1 MECRYPT
8 KISIS
13 SEKYKL
19 IDEDAINGFLGYGN
33 LEPGKLEIFK
43 HNDFAE
49 KAENFFMGFHVY
61 AKASWKALNNVK
73 FFIDSCDSGC
83 EKENGEMI
91 SIPIIKVIIFIK
103 YN

>member
-1 MECRYPT
+1 
-8 KISIS
+8 
-13 SEKYKL
+13 
-19 IDEDAINGFLGYGN
+19 
-33 LEPGKLEIFK
+33 
-43 HNDFAE
+43 
-49 KAENFFMGFHVY
+49 MGFHVY

-91 SIPIIKVIIFIK
+91 SIPIIKVIISIK